1 MMKNKMLIF
10 WSVLFAANF
19 FTLFVGL
26 QLKSFSTC
34 LIGGSM
40 LIYSL
45 VGIYISLPPPD
56 KE

>member
-1 MMKNKMLIF
+1 MTKNKMLIF

>member
-1 MMKNKMLIF
+1 MVKNRILIF

-26 QLKSFSTC
+26 QLKSFPTC

-40 LIYSL
+40 LLYSL
-45 VGIYISLPPPD
+45 VGIYISLPPQD